1 MLVRLFLCLL
11 VLLNFSFVTE
21 AQLSKDKWA
30 KGLIGTWFGKGIV
43 MGDSVV
49 YSAKVESVLAN
60 EFICIHLRDTAQ
72 RLAYIADIYIGY
84 DSVNSSYVCHWLD
97 DSGAKNST
105 ILGTGKKHG
114 DKVDFQFDYPGSPMQ
129 TSIAVTEQGWTFQ
142 SIFVTAR
149 GVAQTFGEVHF
160 VRQ

>member
-1 MLVRLFLCLL
+1 MFGRLLLCLL
-11 VLLNFSFVTE
+11 VLLSFSFVTE

-30 KGLIGTWFGKGIV
+30 NTLVGTWLGKGFV

-49 YSAKVESVLAN
+49 YSAKIESVLSN
-60 EFICIHLRDTAQ
+60 EFICIHLRDTAN
-72 RLAYIADIYIGY
+72 RPAYIADIYIGY
-84 DSVNSSYVCHWLD
+84 DSVSRSYVCHWMD

-114 DKVDFQFDYPGSPMQ
+114 DKVDFQFEYPGSPMQ
-129 TSIAVTEQGWTFQ
+129 TSITVTDKGWAFQ

-149 GVAQTFGEVHF
+149 GVSQIFGRVVF